1 MTMNLKNKIKNLGL
15 FDFLMIAFLIL
26 IIVFFGVFFSR
37 KTKYLEVTV
46 KITEDN
52 ILYAS
57 NNPQAWFVYLFKPG
71 MKEKNG
77 LGQISAEVKKVYF
90 YDISEAKKAA
100 YINLKLRTNY
110 NRQSQNY
117 SYKGKS
123 LLVGSPIKIELQDV
137 LIEGLVTAIEGLP
150 DPRKEVELIVKS
162 QIFGDNSVFP
172 ETNGIPAFLA
182 DAVKVGD
189 KFYDSENKAVVT
201 ILEKT
206 EEPAKKIT
214 TNDKGEVF
222 LRRDPLKKDVYLTLK
237 LLAKQI
243 NNEYFLF
250 DDLQIK
256 IGDGIPILTES
267 YSVWP
272 TITEFVK
279 IP

>member
-1 MTMNLKNKIKNLGL
+1 MNIKNKIKNLGL
-15 FDFLMIAFLIL
+15 FDFLMIGFLIL
-26 IIVFFGVFFSR
+26 IIVFFAVFFSR
-37 KTKYLEVTV
+37 KTKYLEVTI
-46 KITEDN
+46 KITEN
-52 ILYAS
+52 SILYAK

-77 LGQISAEVKKVYF
+77 LGQTSAEVEKVYF
-90 YDISEAKKAA
+90 YDVSEAKKAA
-100 YINLKLRTNY
+100 YIDLKLKTNY

-117 SYKGKS
+117 SYKGKA

-137 LIEGLVTAIEGLP
+137 LIEGLVTAVEGLP

-162 QIFGDNSVFP
+162 QILENNLVFP
-172 ETNGIPAFLA
+172 ETNGIPIFLA

-189 KFYDSENKAVVT
+189 KFYNSENKAVVT
-201 ILEKT
+201 VLEKN
-206 EEPAKKIT
+206 EELAKKIV

-237 LLAKQI
+237 LLAKQT

-256 IGDGIPILTES
+256 IGNGIPILTES

-272 TITEFVK
+272 VITEFVK
-279 IP
+279 TP